1 MNLSVKSSPV
11 VLGLSL
17 VAVACASA
25 AYLLL
30 LQPVQAQPAAAM
42 QAPPA
47 CKCTFTLFEGKL
59 GMGNCLCG
67 TAQCV
72 FIAREHS
79 KGEDSPNLVCMK

>member
-1 MNLSVKSSPV
+1 MNLSMKSSPV
-11 VLGLSL
+11 AYGLAVSAIATLG
-17 VAVACASA
+17 A
-25 AYLLL
+25 ALFLLL
-30 LQPVQAQPAAAM
+30 RPVQAQPAAAM
-42 QAPPA
+42 QGPPA

-59 GMGNCLCG
+59 GMGNCMCG